1 MLRLGLA
8 MVAATLVAC
17 AGCEGT
23 KDAAKSGEAS
33 VTAGSQSSSATPTVT
48 VRVGPSAPLRVEV
61 AATEEQRELG
71 LMDRDSVPAGTGMI
85 FVFPRA
91 ERGSFWMYRTR
102 VPLSIAWAAGGRVVG
117 VAEMEPCR
125 SPDSAT
131 CPTYPSPQRF
141 DIAVEAPAGTF
152 TSAGVKA
159 GDRVLITGALPSA
172 SD

>member
-8 MVAATLVAC
+8 MVTAALVAC

-33 VTAGSQSSSATPTVT
+33 VTASPESRSGTPTVT
-48 VRVGPSAPLRVEV
+48 VRVGPADPLRVEV
-61 AATEEQRELG
+61 AATEEQRERG
-71 LMDRDSVPAGTGMI
+71 LMDRDSLPAGNGMI

-91 ERGSFWMYRTR
+91 ERGAFWMYRTR

-117 VAEMEPCR
+117 IAEMEPCR
-125 SPDSAT
+125 SPDSAA
-131 CPTYPSPQRF
+131 CPTYPSPQPF

-152 TSAGVKA
+152 TSAGVKP
-159 GDRVLITGALPSA
+159 GDPVVITGMLPSA
-172 SD
+172 AA